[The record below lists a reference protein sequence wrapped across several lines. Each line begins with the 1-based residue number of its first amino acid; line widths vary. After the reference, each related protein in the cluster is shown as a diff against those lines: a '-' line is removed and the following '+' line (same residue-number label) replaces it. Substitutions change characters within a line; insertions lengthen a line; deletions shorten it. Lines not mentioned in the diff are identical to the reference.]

1 MRWARGKHFPEG
13 RPGRSSPL
21 GAGGMKEWDS
31 VAGLSGHS
39 FPYLFTLHMCW
50 PGSVSGQAGTHK
62 NIQELAGSCADRWL
76 LDDRFLSARAKC
88 KRRPITIL
96 TIMNSNL

>member
-39 FPYLFTLHMCW
+39 FPYPFTSTAR
-50 PGSVSGQAGTHK
+50 GSGLIKPSRRLTAFYRPASPK
-62 NIQELAGSCADRWL
+62 NEGV
-76 LDDRFLSARAKC
+76 
-88 KRRPITIL
+88 
-96 TIMNSNL
+96 